1 MRKIKVQISQWDR
14 DGIFDCDDDIEI
26 ALGDKVLVSVGDEE
40 EIGTVFDFIDSEDRS
55 STAKANQ
62 KTNENES
69 LNDDK
74 DLKRTIL
81 GLASIKD
88 IRNIPDA
95 NTKRA
100 MVDRCRQLVKEHE
113 LPMKL
118 VDVHV
123 SYDNSKASFA
133 FIADG
138 RVDFRGLVRDL
149 TRTFNKTIRLQQLGI
164 RDEARIA
171 GDVGHCGRN
180 LCCKTHLNELVSI
193 TSDMAEVQQCA
204 HRGSDRISGVCGRLM
219 CCLSYEE
226 EGYKELDKKMPKIGT
241 KVNVDGRKGVI
252 IAQHHLKESV
262 DVEFPAGKGERGTT
276 RVEVD
281 LNRHKKKK

>member
-14 DGIFDCDDDIEI
+14 DGIFDCDEDIEL
-26 ALGDKVLVSVGDEE
+26 ALGDKVLVTIGDEE
-40 EIGTVFDFIDSEDRS
+40 EIGTVTDFIEKGDQ
-55 STAKANQ
+55 STVVKANEG
-62 KTNENES
+62 KDKNEANPDE
-69 LNDDK
+69 K
-74 DLKRTIL
+74 DLKRTIE
-81 GLASIKD
+81 GKASIED
-88 IRNIPDA
+88 IRNLPDS
-95 NTKRA
+95 NTRQA
-100 MVDRCRQLVKEHE
+100 MLDRCKQLIIEHE
-113 LPMKL
+113 LQMKL
-118 VDVHV
+118 VDVHI
-123 SYDNSKASFA
+123 SLDNSKASFA

-180 LCCKTHLNELVSI
+180 LCCRSHLKELASI

-226 EGYKELDKKMPKIGT
+226 EGYKELDKKMPKVGT

-252 IAQHHLKESV
+252 IAQHHLKETV

>member
-1 MRKIKVQISQWDR
+1 MKKIKVQISQWDR
-14 DGIFDCDDDIEI
+14 DGLFDCDEDIEL
-26 ALGDKVLVSVGDEE
+26 ALGDKVLVLIGDQE
-40 EIGTVFDFIDSEDRS
+40 EIGTVIDFIDNGERSSVVSANKDTNEKESED
-55 STAKANQ
+55 NG
-62 KTNENES
+62 
-69 LNDDK
+69 
-74 DLKRTIL
+74 LKREVIRKATI
-81 GLASIKD
+81 AD
-88 IRNIPDA
+88 IRSLPDS
-95 NTKRA
+95 NTRQA
-100 MVDRCRQLVKEHE
+100 MLDRCKQLIIEHE
-113 LPMKL
+113 LAMKL
-118 VDVHV
+118 VDVHI
-123 SYDNSKASFA
+123 SLDNSKASFA

-138 RVDFRGLVRDL
+138 RVDFRNLVRDL

-171 GDVGHCGRN
+171 GDIGHCGRN
-180 LCCKTHLNELVSI
+180 LCCKTHLTELVSI
-193 TSDMAEVQQCA
+193 TSEMAEVQQCA

-281 LNRHKKKK
+281 LNRHKKKKKG

>member
-14 DGIFDCDDDIEI
+14 DGIFDCDEDIEL
-26 ALGDKVLVSVGDEE
+26 ALGDKVLVTIGDEE
-40 EIGTVFDFIDSEDRS
+40 EIGTVTDFIEKGDQ
-55 STAKANQ
+55 STVVKANEG
-62 KTNENES
+62 KDKNEANPDE
-69 LNDDK
+69 K
-74 DLKRTIL
+74 DLKRTIE
-81 GLASIKD
+81 GKASIED
-88 IRNIPDA
+88 IRNLPDS
-95 NTKRA
+95 NTRQA
-100 MVDRCRQLVKEHE
+100 MLDRCKQLIIEHE
-113 LPMKL
+113 LQMKL
-118 VDVHV
+118 VDVHI
-123 SYDNSKASFA
+123 SLDNSKASFA

-180 LCCKTHLNELVSI
+180 LCCRSHLKELASI

-226 EGYKELDKKMPKIGT
+226 EGYKELDKKMPKVGT

-252 IAQHHLKESV
+252 IAQHHLKETV

-281 LNRHKKKK
+281 LNRHKKK

>member
-14 DGIFDCDDDIEI
+14 DGIFDCDEDIELT
-26 ALGDKVLVSVGDEE
+26 LGDKVLVSIGDEE
-40 EIGTVFDFIDSEDRS
+40 EIGTVTDFIESGDQ
-55 STAKANQ
+55 STIVKANEGDN
-62 KTNENES
+62 KNEVSSDE
-69 LNDDK
+69 K
-74 DLKRTIL
+74 DLKRTIIEK
-81 GLASIKD
+81 ASIED
-88 IRNIPDA
+88 IRRLPDA
-95 NTKRA
+95 NTRQA
-100 MVDRCRQLVKEHE
+100 MLDRCRQLITEHE
-113 LPMKL
+113 LQMKL
-118 VDVHV
+118 VDVHI
-123 SYDNSKASFA
+123 SLDNSKASFA

-138 RVDFRGLVRDL
+138 RVDFRSLVRDL

-180 LCCKTHLNELVSI
+180 LCCRTHLTELVSI

-226 EGYKELDKKMPKIGT
+226 EGYKELDKKMPKVGT

-252 IAQHHLKESV
+252 VAQHHLKETV
-262 DVEFPAGKGERGTT
+262 DVEFPAGKGERGTI

-281 LNRHKKKK
+281 LNRHKKK

>member
-14 DGIFDCDDDIEI
+14 DSLFDCDEEIELS
-26 ALGDKVLVSVGDEE
+26 LGEKVLVSIGDQE
-40 EIGTVFDFIDSEDRS
+40 EIGTVIDFVDNNQSQSIV
-55 STAKANQ
+55 TANA
-62 KTNENES
+62 S
-69 LNDDK
+69 DDNRTSDD
-74 DLKRTIL
+74 DLKRDIVRKATI
-81 GLASIKD
+81 ADIKSL
-88 IRNIPDA
+88 PDA
-95 NTKRA
+95 NTRQA
-100 MVDRCRQLVKEHE
+100 MMDRCKQLIKEHE
-113 LPMKL
+113 LEMKL
-118 VDVHV
+118 VDVHI
-123 SYDNSKASFA
+123 SLDNSKASFA
-133 FIADG
+133 FISDG

-164 RDEARIA
+164 RDEARIT
-171 GDVGHCGRN
+171 GDIGHCGRN
-180 LCCKTHLNELVSI
+180 LCCRTHLTELVSI

-226 EGYKELDKKMPKIGT
+226 EGYKELDKRMPKVGT

-252 IAQHHLKESV
+252 IAQHHLKETV
-262 DVEFPAGKGERGTT
+262 DVEFPAGKGERGNV